1 MKKIAILGCENSH
14 ANSFLDF
21 IYNTNDYPEIEV
33 VGVYSN
39 EPAAAKA
46 LCDKFGVAVLEN
58 YTDAVGKVDGVIITA
73 RHGDLH
79 YEYAK
84 PYIESGIPMF
94 IDKPVTI
101 KESEAIELIE
111 ALKAH
116 GIKVSGGSSLKHD
129 VGVKALKKEREE
141 SVDGKTLGGFVR
153 APLDAASVYGGFY
166 FYAPHLVEVV
176 SEIFGRYPESVRAA
190 KKGDVIS
197 VKFNYA
203 DYSAE
208 GMFVE
213 HNYVYYACRHSEKS
227 VKGMS
232 LECNDTNNWF
242 KSEFD
247 EYYSVLGGGESTVS
261 PEDFISCLFAN
272 AQPAELRLRKMLAF
286 FSAQD
291 DRLIVY

>member
-14 ANSFLDF
+14 ADTFLNL
-21 IYNTNDYPEIEV
+21 IYNTDGYSDIEV

-39 EPAAAKA
+39 EPEAVKK
-46 LCDKFGVAVLEN
+46 LNEKYGVKILEN
-58 YTDAVGKVDGVIITA
+58 YTDAVGKVDGLIITA

-101 KESEAIELIE
+101 KEDEAVEMMQ
-111 ALKAH
+111 AFKSH
-116 GIKVSGGSSLKHD
+116 GVRFSGGSSLKHD
-129 VGVKALKKEREE
+129 AGVKALKKEREE
-141 SVDGKTLGGFVR
+141 NVDGKTLGGFVR
-153 APLDAASVYGGFY
+153 APLDMASVYGGFY

-176 SEIFGRYPESVRAA
+176 SEIFGRYPESVRAE

-261 PEDFISCLFAN
+261 PEDFISSVFVMN
-272 AQPAELRLRKMLAF
+272 AIERSLLSGNEEKVNSFTL
-286 FSAQD
+286 
-291 DRLIVY
+291 

>member
-14 ANSFLDF
+14 AETFLNL
-21 IYNTNDYPEIEV
+21 IYNTDGYSDIEV

-39 EPAAAKA
+39 EPEAVKK
-46 LCDKFGVAVLEN
+46 LNEKYGVAILEN
-58 YTDAVGKVDGVIITA
+58 YTDAVGKVDGLIITA

-101 KESEAIELIE
+101 KEDEAVEMMQ
-111 ALKAH
+111 AFKSH
-116 GIKVSGGSSLKHD
+116 GVRFSGGSSLKHD
-129 VGVKALKKEREE
+129 AGVKALKKEREE
-141 SVDGKTLGGFVR
+141 NVDGKTLGGFVR
-153 APLDAASVYGGFY
+153 APLDMASVYGGFY

-176 SEIFGRYPESVRAA
+176 SEIFGRYPESVRAE

-261 PEDFISCLFAN
+261 PEDFISSVFVMN
-272 AQPAELRLRKMLAF
+272 AIERSLLSGNEEKVNSFTL
-286 FSAQD
+286 
-291 DRLIVY
+291 

>member
-21 IYNTNDYPEIEV
+21 IYNTEDYRDIEV
-33 VGVYSN
+33 IGVYSN
-39 EPAAAKA
+39 EPAASKA
-46 LCDKFGVAVLEN
+46 LNEKFGVPVLDS
-58 YTDAVGKVDGVIITA
+58 YTDAVGKVDGIIITA

-101 KESEAIELIE
+101 KESDAIELVK

-116 GIKVSGGSSLKHD
+116 GVRVSGGSSLKHD
-129 VGVKALKKEREE
+129 FGVKTLKKEREE
-141 SVDGKTLGGFVR
+141 HADGATLGGFVR
-153 APLDAASVYGGFY
+153 APLDSSSVYGGFY

-176 SEIFGRYPESVRAA
+176 SEIFGKYPVSVET
-190 KKGDVIS
+190 KKNGDVTS
-197 VKFNYA
+197 VKFNYEG
-203 DYSAE
+203 YSVD

-213 HNYVYYACRHSEKS
+213 NNYVYYACRFADKS
-227 VKGMS
+227 VNGMN
-232 LECNDTNNWF
+232 LESTPEHNWF

-247 EYYSVLGGGESTVS
+247 EFYALLCGEDSPVS
-261 PEDFISCLFAN
+261 YADFISSVFVMN
-272 AQPAELRLRKMLAF
+272 A
-286 FSAQD
+286 
-291 DRLIVY
+291 IVRSLESGKEEKVNTYEV